1 MWWCKGL
8 YITLYKYSYCDVR
21 HILNFDN
28 TTPCSSNV
36 PNARNW
42 LVFTTFFC
50 SFWCLL
56 FSEGTRLFIAKK
68 TPPHRKS
75 HKHDVFHSFW
85 HSDAIS
91 QRYATCAALFL
102 FLDQFLGINLY
113 CFPTVQN
120 LGSGSPLPAMGNL
133 VLFVHK
139 HPAVLY
145 LRVCEHRMCGK
156 SKWVHRFLARI
167 CRKVSYCTA
176 NAVLD
181 KQTI

>member
-1 MWWCKGL
+1 MWRCKGL
-8 YITLYKYSYCDVR
+8 TLYKYSYCDVR

-68 TPPHRKS
+68 APPHRKS

-91 QRYATCAALFL
+91 QRYATCAALFFFFDI
-102 FLDQFLGINLY
+102 FLEIKLC
-113 CFPTVQN
+113 CFPTVQS
-120 LGSGSPLPAMGNL
+120 LGSGSCENYRVFPQTLKIRSTHYRRSAIKLPLIPRGTQHMQ
-133 VLFVHK
+133 
-139 HPAVLY
+139 
-145 LRVCEHRMCGK
+145 RHRALLSKPRCCTLGK
-156 SKWVHRFLARI
+156 
-167 CRKVSYCTA
+167 
-176 NAVLD
+176 
-181 KQTI
+181 